1 VLLEVFRA
9 QRTINDIASEN
20 ELALSQVSAWK
31 RELGFR
37 MDEIFEGKSVAA
49 RELAR
54 KEAREEK
61 LE

>member
-1 VLLEVFRA
+1 VLEALKSL
-9 QRTINDIASEN
+9 RTINEIAREN
-20 ELALSQVSAWK
+20 EVAPSQVSAWK
-31 RELGFR
+31 KELEPR
-37 MDEIFEGKSVAA
+37 IDEIFEGKSVAA